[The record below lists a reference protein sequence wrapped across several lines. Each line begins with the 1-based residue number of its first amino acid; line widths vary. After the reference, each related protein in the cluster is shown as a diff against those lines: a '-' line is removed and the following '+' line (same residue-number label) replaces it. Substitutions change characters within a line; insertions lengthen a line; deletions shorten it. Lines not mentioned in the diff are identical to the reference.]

1 MLPWHPKTSKRFL
14 FLSFFLS
21 AALSSI
27 SLNFLSPFHKAEW
40 WGVINGMVGE
50 KVSENRDRES
60 RGGGWWR
67 YIFMMAQGT
76 SHISIRGTRP
86 NFHCQWPPS
95 HITHTRTGTH
105 PTEHLKEEVPMIS
118 VFREWSTN
126 DSTHTHTLILK
137 VSCVHPYQLLP
148 RIGKTSLTTFV
159 SFPLLSIHPSVIPL
173 FELIR
178 PSHGLYSLIAKG
190 FSVHQRQ
197 NPQVIE
203 NFIVRSSE
211 TWLYL
216 FPLNR
221 SFLLFSL
228 VSIPISS
235 PSLLSSPCPLMV
247 P

>member
-1 MLPWHPKTSKRFL
+1 MT
-14 FLSFFLS
+14 
-21 AALSSI
+21 A
-27 SLNFLSPFHKAEW
+27 
-40 WGVINGMVGE
+40 
-50 KVSENRDRES
+50 
-60 RGGGWWR
+60 
-67 YIFMMAQGT
+67 
-76 SHISIRGTRP
+76 
-86 NFHCQWPPS
+86 
-95 HITHTRTGTH
+95 
-105 PTEHLKEEVPMIS
+105 
-118 VFREWSTN
+118 
-126 DSTHTHTLILK
+126 HTHTLILR

-173 FELIR
+173 FEL

-197 NPQVIE
+197 NPQIIE

-211 TWLYL
+211 TWLYR

-235 PSLLSSPCPLMV
+235 PSLSPLQSLSINGTLREAKTRCCLETLGL
-247 P
+247 